1 MNQGSISLADTETT
15 LNPIKLL
22 EQLAS
27 SQAKG
32 CLRITSDD
40 IVWLL
45 YFYEGKLFYAN
56 HSLEPIERLEQH
68 LRRISPIV
76 LANQVYTDLREQL
89 KEANLEAAYPSL
101 DYQAIRWLIAQG
113 HISEQTAGTLVKS
126 MTKEVL
132 QSYLLLTAGKS
143 ELVARETDFPIWWS
157 GNFLFVTKECQTELQ
172 AWQALQPAVQS
183 PYQRPYLMNIEH
195 PLLTAD
201 VKTKL
206 SKILIG
212 FSFRQLSLLL
222 KQDELTVANNLHRL
236 ISNKIVGLRPAQ
248 PPFDR
253 LHKLYAVG
261 ADKDRFS
268 EQDASVTDTFALV
281 DSQTTSLES
290 TGGMISSGGE
300 SEHDRSTYKI
310 ACVDDSPTIL
320 REINR
325 FLDGQSFKVF
335 PIVDSGTA
343 LMKIIR
349 INPDIILLDVG
360 MPTIDG
366 YKLCSMLRKHPAFK
380 KTPIVMVTGNTGIID
395 RAKAKMAGSTDYMT
409 KPFTQSGLIEMVSR
423 YLMAEHN

>member
-1 MNQGSISLADTETT
+1 MNQGSSSVADTERT

-22 EQLAS
+22 EQLAT

-32 CLRITSDD
+32 CLRVIANDIT
-40 IVWLL
+40 WLL

-56 HSLEPIERLEQH
+56 HSLEPVERLEQH
-68 LRRISPIV
+68 LRRISPVI
-76 LANQVYTDLREQL
+76 LANQIYTDLRDQL
-89 KEANLEAAYPSL
+89 KDANLEAAYPSI

-113 HISEQTAGTLVKS
+113 HITEQTAGTLVKS
-126 MTKEVL
+126 ISKEVL
-132 QSYLLLTAGKS
+132 QSYLLLTSGTS
-143 ELVARETDFPIWWS
+143 ELVARDTTFPIWWS

-172 AWQALQPAVQS
+172 AWQALQPAIQS
-183 PYQRPYLMNIEH
+183 PYQRPYLMNVEH
-195 PLLTAD
+195 PLLTPD
-201 VKTKL
+201 VKAKL

-236 ISNKIVGLRPAQ
+236 INNRIVGLRPPQ

-253 LHKLYAVG
+253 MHTLYATG
-261 ADKDRFS
+261 TDENRFS
-268 EQDASVTDTFALV
+268 EKEQSVTATLAAVADK
-281 DSQTTSLES
+281 
-290 TGGMISSGGE
+290 TGGAAPTGE
-300 SEHDRSTYKI
+300 LLDEQATYKI

-325 FLDGQSFKVF
+325 FLDGDSFKVF

-409 KPFTQSGLIEMVSR
+409 KPFTQAGLIEMVSR
-423 YLMAEHN
+423 HLMAEHQ

>member
-1 MNQGSISLADTETT
+1 MNQGSSSVADTERT
-15 LNPIKLL
+15 LNPMKLL

-32 CLRITSDD
+32 CLRVTSNDV
-40 IVWLL
+40 VWLL

-68 LRRISPIV
+68 LRRVTQNQLS
-76 LANQVYTDLREQL
+76 NQVYADLREQL
-89 KEANLEAAYPSL
+89 KDASGEATYPSPE
-101 DYQAIRWLIAQG
+101 YQSIRWLISHE
-113 HISEQTAGTLVKS
+113 HITEQMAGNLVKS

-132 QSYLLLTAGKS
+132 QSYLLVTIGTSKMI
-143 ELVARETDFPIWWS
+143 AREASFPIWWS
-157 GNFLFVTKECQTELQ
+157 GNFLFITKECQSELQ
-172 AWQALQPAVQS
+172 SWQSLQPAIKS
-183 PYQRPYLMNIEH
+183 PYQRPYLLDTEH
-195 PLLTAD
+195 SLLNPD
-201 VKTKL
+201 MKIKL

-222 KQDELTVANNLHRL
+222 KQEELTVANNLHRL
-236 ISNKIVGLRPAQ
+236 INNGIVGLRPPQA
-248 PPFDR
+248 PFDR
-253 LHKLYAVG
+253 LHQLYLSDEDRNRFD
-261 ADKDRFS
+261 DK
-268 EQDASVTDTFALV
+268 EQSVTETLAAVASPDPT
-281 DSQTTSLES
+281 SPGTTELNQA
-290 TGGMISSGGE
+290 
-300 SEHDRSTYKI
+300 TYKI

-325 FLDGQSFKVF
+325 FLDSDSFKVF

-409 KPFTQSGLIEMVSR
+409 KPFTQSGLIEMVSKH
-423 YLMAEHN
+423 LMAESS

>member
-1 MNQGSISLADTETT
+1 MNQGSSSVADTERT

-22 EQLAS
+22 EQLAT

-32 CLRITSDD
+32 CLRIVANDV
-40 IVWLL
+40 VWLL

-68 LRRISPIV
+68 LRRLSPVV

-89 KEANLEAAYPSL
+89 KDANFEATYPSL
-101 DYQAIRWLIAQG
+101 DYQAIRWAIAQG
-113 HISEQTAGTLVKS
+113 HITEQTAGTLVKS
-126 MTKEVL
+126 ITKEVL
-132 QSYLLLTAGKS
+132 QSYLLITAGSS
-143 ELVARETDFPIWWS
+143 ELLSRDTAFPIWWS

-172 AWQALQPAVQS
+172 AWQALQPAIQS
-183 PYQRPYLMNIEH
+183 PYQRPYLMNVEH
-195 PLLTAD
+195 PLLTPD
-201 VKTKL
+201 VKAKL

-236 ISNKIVGLRPAQ
+236 INNRIVGLRPPQ

-253 LHKLYAVG
+253 LHKLYLVG
-261 ADKDRFS
+261 ADRDRFDEKAQTVTAALAAVADKS
-268 EQDASVTDTFALV
+268 GATDAS
-281 DSQTTSLES
+281 
-290 TGGMISSGGE
+290 TGDLIE
-300 SEHDRSTYKI
+300 QATYKI

-325 FLDGQSFKVF
+325 FLDGDSFKVF

-409 KPFTQSGLIEMVSR
+409 KPFTQAGLIEMVSR
-423 YLMAEHN
+423 HLMAEHQ

>member
-1 MNQGSISLADTETT
+1 MNQGSSSVADTERT

-22 EQLAS
+22 EQLAT

-32 CLRITSDD
+32 CLRVIANDIT
-40 IVWLL
+40 WLL

-68 LRRISPIV
+68 LRRISPVI
-76 LANQVYTDLREQL
+76 LANQIYTDLREQL
-89 KEANLEAAYPSL
+89 KDANLEAAYPSI

-113 HISEQTAGTLVKS
+113 HITEQTAGTLVKS
-126 MTKEVL
+126 ISKEVL
-132 QSYLLLTAGKS
+132 QSYLLLTTGTS
-143 ELVARETDFPIWWS
+143 ELVARDTTFPIWWS

-172 AWQALQPAVQS
+172 AWQALQPAIQS
-183 PYQRPYLMNIEH
+183 PYQRPYLMTVEH
-195 PLLTAD
+195 PLLTPD
-201 VKTKL
+201 VKAKL

-236 ISNKIVGLRPAQ
+236 IVNRIVGLRSPQ

-253 LHKLYAVG
+253 MHALYATG
-261 ADKDRFS
+261 ADEHRFS
-268 EQDASVTDTFALV
+268 EKEQSVTATLAAV
-281 DSQTTSLES
+281 AQK
-290 TGGMISSGGE
+290 TGGQGGATGNLADE
-300 SEHDRSTYKI
+300 QATYKI

-325 FLDGQSFKVF
+325 FLDGDSFKVF

-409 KPFTQSGLIEMVSR
+409 KPFTQAGLIEMVSR
-423 YLMAEHN
+423 HLMAEHQ

>member
-1 MNQGSISLADTETT
+1 MNQGSSSVADTERT

-22 EQLAS
+22 EQLAT

-32 CLRITSDD
+32 CLRIVAND
-40 IVWLL
+40 ITWLL

-68 LRRISPIV
+68 LRRISPTI
-76 LANQVYTDLREQL
+76 LANQVYADLREQL
-89 KEANLEAAYPSL
+89 KDANLEATYPSL

-113 HISEQTAGTLVKS
+113 HITEQTAGTLVKS
-126 MTKEVL
+126 ISKEVL
-132 QSYLLLTAGKS
+132 QSYLLITSGTS
-143 ELVARETDFPIWWS
+143 ELVSRETSFPIWWS

-172 AWQALQPAVQS
+172 AWQALQPAIRS

-195 PLLTAD
+195 PLLTPD
-201 VKTKL
+201 VKAKL

-236 ISNKIVGLRPAQ
+236 INNRIVGLRPPQ

-253 LHKLYAVG
+253 LHKLYAAATDGEQFNEKEQSVTATLAAVDPKASAANPSTG
-261 ADKDRFS
+261 DLS
-268 EQDASVTDTFALV
+268 EQA
-281 DSQTTSLES
+281 
-290 TGGMISSGGE
+290 
-300 SEHDRSTYKI
+300 TYKI

-325 FLDGQSFKVF
+325 FLDGDSFKVF

-395 RAKAKMAGSTDYMT
+395 RAKAKMAGDRKSTRLNSSHVS
-409 KPFTQSGLIEMVSR
+409 QSRMPSS
-423 YLMAEHN
+423 A

>member
-1 MNQGSISLADTETT
+1 MNQGSSSVADTERT

-22 EQLAS
+22 EQLAT

-32 CLRITSDD
+32 CLRIVAND

-68 LRRISPIV
+68 LRRLSPVV

-89 KEANLEAAYPSL
+89 KDANFEATYPSL
-101 DYQAIRWLIAQG
+101 DYQAIRWAIAQG
-113 HISEQTAGTLVKS
+113 HITEQTAGALVKS
-126 MTKEVL
+126 ITKEVL
-132 QSYLLLTAGKS
+132 QSYLLITAGSS
-143 ELVARETDFPIWWS
+143 ELLSRDTAFPIWWS

-172 AWQALQPAVQS
+172 AWQALQPAIQS
-183 PYQRPYLMNIEH
+183 PYQRPYLMNVEH

-201 VKTKL
+201 VKAKL

-236 ISNKIVGLRPAQ
+236 INNRIVGLRPPQ

-253 LHKLYAVG
+253 LHKLYLVG
-261 ADKDRFS
+261 ADRDRFDEKAQTVTAALAAVADKS
-268 EQDASVTDTFALV
+268 GANDAATGDLVEQA
-281 DSQTTSLES
+281 
-290 TGGMISSGGE
+290 
-300 SEHDRSTYKI
+300 TYKI

-325 FLDGQSFKVF
+325 FLDGDSFKVF

-409 KPFTQSGLIEMVSR
+409 KPFTQAGLIEMVSR
-423 YLMAEHN
+423 HLMAEHQ

>member
-1 MNQGSISLADTETT
+1 MNQGSSSVADTERT

-32 CLRITSDD
+32 CLRVIANDIT
-40 IVWLL
+40 WLL

-56 HSLEPIERLEQH
+56 HSLEPVERLEQH
-68 LRRISPIV
+68 LRRISPVI
-76 LANQVYTDLREQL
+76 LANQIYTDLREQL
-89 KEANLEAAYPSL
+89 KEANLEAAYPSI

-113 HISEQTAGTLVKS
+113 HITEQTAGTLVKS
-126 MTKEVL
+126 ISKEVL
-132 QSYLLLTAGKS
+132 QSYLLLTSGTS
-143 ELVARETDFPIWWS
+143 ELVARDTTFPIWWS

-172 AWQALQPAVQS
+172 AWQALQPAIQS
-183 PYQRPYLMNIEH
+183 PYQRPYLMNVEH
-195 PLLTAD
+195 PLLTPD
-201 VKTKL
+201 VKAKL

-222 KQDELTVANNLHRL
+222 KQDELTVASNLHRL
-236 ISNKIVGLRPAQ
+236 INNRIVGLRPPQ

-253 LHKLYAVG
+253 MHTLYVTG
-261 ADKDRFS
+261 ADENRFS
-268 EQDASVTDTFALV
+268 EKEQSITATLAAVADKPGA
-281 DSQTTSLES
+281 
-290 TGGMISSGGE
+290 TGAPTGE
-300 SEHDRSTYKI
+300 LLDEQATYKI

-325 FLDGQSFKVF
+325 FLDGDSFKVF

-409 KPFTQSGLIEMVSR
+409 KPFTQAGLIEMVSR
-423 YLMAEHN
+423 HLMAEHQ

>member
-1 MNQGSISLADTETT
+1 MNQGSSSVADTERT

-22 EQLAS
+22 EQLAT

-32 CLRITSDD
+32 CLRVTSND

-68 LRRISPIV
+68 LRRVSPQP
-76 LANQVYTDLREQL
+76 LPSQVYNDLREQL
-89 KEANLEAAYPSL
+89 KGASTEATYPSP
-101 DYQAIRWLIAQG
+101 DYQSIRWLLSQEHITEQIA
-113 HISEQTAGTLVKS
+113 AALVKNI
-126 MTKEVL
+126 TKEVV
-132 QSYLLLTAGKS
+132 QSYLLITSGTS
-143 ELVARETDFPIWWS
+143 ELVAREASFPIWWS

-172 AWQALQPAVQS
+172 SWQAFQPAIQS
-183 PYQRPYLMNIEH
+183 PYQRPFLMNVEH
-195 PLLTAD
+195 PLLTPD
-201 VKTKL
+201 VKAKL

-222 KQDELTVANNLHRL
+222 KQDELTVANNLNRL
-236 ISNKIVGLRPAQ
+236 IVNRIVGLRPPQ

-253 LHKLYAVG
+253 LHRFYAAAEDG
-261 ADKDRFS
+261 DRFT
-268 EQDASVTDTFALV
+268 EQGQTITATLNAVATTDATSGNTTGDLV
-281 DSQTTSLES
+281 QA
-290 TGGMISSGGE
+290 
-300 SEHDRSTYKI
+300 TYKI

-325 FLDGQSFKVF
+325 FLDGDSFKVF

-423 YLMAEHN
+423 HLMVEHQ

>member
-1 MNQGSISLADTETT
+1 MNQGSISFADTERT

-32 CLRITSDD
+32 CLRIKSDD

-68 LRRISPIV
+68 LRRISPLV
-76 LANQVYTDLREQL
+76 LANQVYTDLRDQL
-89 KEANLEAAYPSL
+89 KDANLEAAYPSL

-113 HISEQTAGTLVKS
+113 HITEQTAGTLVKS
-126 MTKEVL
+126 ITKEVL
-132 QSYLLLTAGKS
+132 QSYLLITEGTS
-143 ELVARETDFPIWWS
+143 ELIAREAAFPVWWS

-172 AWQALQPAVQS
+172 AWQALQPAIQS
-183 PYQRPYLMNIEH
+183 PYQRPYLMNVEH
-195 PLLTAD
+195 PLLTPD
-201 VKTKL
+201 VKAKL

-236 ISNKIVGLRPAQ
+236 ISNQIVGLRPAQ

-253 LHKLYAVG
+253 LHKLYSVG
-261 ADKDRFS
+261 ADKDRFDEK
-268 EQDASVTDTFALV
+268 EQSVTDAFAAV
-281 DSQTTSLES
+281 SA
-290 TGGMISSGGE
+290 TGGISANE
-300 SEHDRSTYKI
+300 DDQATYKI

-409 KPFTQSGLIEMVSR
+409 KPFTQTGLIEMVSR
-423 YLMAEHN
+423 HLMAENN

>member
-1 MNQGSISLADTETT
+1 M
-15 LNPIKLL
+15 
-22 EQLAS
+22 
-27 SQAKG
+27 
-32 CLRITSDD
+32 RIVANEIT
-40 IVWLL
+40 WLL
-45 YFYEGKLFYAN
+45 YFHEGKLFYAN
-56 HSLEPIERLEQH
+56 HSLEPVERLEQH
-68 LRRISPIV
+68 LRRLSPVV
-76 LANQVYTDLREQL
+76 LTNQVYTELREQL
-89 KEANLEAAYPSL
+89 KEANLEATYPSL

-113 HISEQTAGTLVKS
+113 HITEQTAATLVKS
-126 MTKEVL
+126 VTKEVL
-132 QSYLLLTAGKS
+132 QSYLLITHGKS
-143 ELVARETDFPIWWS
+143 DLVSRDTAFPIWWS

-172 AWQALQPAVQS
+172 AWQALQPAILS
-183 PYQRPYLMNIEH
+183 PYQRPYLMNVEH
-195 PLLTAD
+195 PLLTPD
-201 VKTKL
+201 VKAKL

-222 KQDELTVANNLHRL
+222 KQEELTVANNLHRL
-236 ISNKIVGLRPAQ
+236 INNRIVGLRPPQ

-253 LHKLYAVG
+253 LHKLYSNG
-261 ADKDRFS
+261 TDKDRFNEKTQTITETLNAVSDKAGGDSAS
-268 EQDASVTDTFALV
+268 ENLADVT
-281 DSQTTSLES
+281 
-290 TGGMISSGGE
+290 
-300 SEHDRSTYKI
+300 TYKI

-325 FLDGQSFKVF
+325 FLDGDSFKVF

-409 KPFTQSGLIEMVSR
+409 KPFTQAGLIEMVSR
-423 YLMAEHN
+423 HLMEDR